1 MKVNK
6 TKTITITTRHNQVK
20 IEKDWMKPLRAHT
33 ATLGPLLDILGGLI
47 SSWHLADVKI
57 IKHFENFENLMRFGQ
72 LVGRDQRNCGNRED
86 LVMMVM
92 DGADG
97 EIRMVIMN

>member
-20 IEKDWMKPLRAHT
+20 IEKDWMKPLRGHT

-47 SSWHLADVKI
+47 SWQVKI
-57 IKHFENFENLMRFGQ
+57 IKHF
-72 LVGRDQRNCGNRED
+72 
-86 LVMMVM
+86 
-92 DGADG
+92 DGDG
-97 EIRMVIMN
+97 WC